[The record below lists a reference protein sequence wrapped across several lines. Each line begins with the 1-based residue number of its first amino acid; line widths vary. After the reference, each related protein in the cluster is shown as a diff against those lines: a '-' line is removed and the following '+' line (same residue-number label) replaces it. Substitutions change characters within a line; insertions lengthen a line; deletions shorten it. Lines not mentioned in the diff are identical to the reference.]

1 VAAKLFPVIVLVCG
15 FAGPAAAQVAPPAD
29 PDKLVT
35 RSYDLKPILGARL
48 SGTDLTGPDDVVR
61 LILETLRVGELKPG
75 TDGPQVVERDG
86 GKLEVRATEK
96 VQGEIKD
103 LLDALGRLADV
114 AVDVKADV
122 VELDRETF
130 EKVRPLF
137 RPGKGRADPPAAVA
151 LPPAVTDTVIKRGK
165 VIQSSSARYANG
177 AEAVVSARQ
186 SVLTYSTRPAAL
198 KPADPPLFVKEGF
211 RLLGLPV
218 VSADRRSVRLKLTE
232 KSAEVVG
239 VKKREIRGFGETGTE
254 AVIISGPE
262 VSEYGRSGTVE
273 VEDGGAVLF
282 KLDYA
287 PKDKVWVV
295 VLRPTI
301 FIRAEEDERKR
312 QEKE

>member
-1 VAAKLFPVIVLVCG
+1 VAAKLFPVVALVFG
-15 FAGPAAAQVAPPAD
+15 FAGTAAAQVPPPAD

-35 RSYDLKPILGARL
+35 RTYDLKPILGARL
-48 SGTDLTGPDDVVR
+48 SGTDLTGPDDIVR

-75 TDGPQVVERDG
+75 TDGPQLIERDG

-165 VIQSSSARYANG
+165 VIQSSSVRYANG
-177 AEAVVSARQ
+177 AEAVVSARL
-186 SVLTYSTRPAAL
+186 SVLTYSTHLAAL

-232 KSAEVVG
+232 QSAQVIGVREREVGEVG
-239 VKKREIRGFGETGTE
+239 GKPIVARSPRVEELGK
-254 AVIISGPE
+254 
-262 VSEYGRSGTVE
+262 SGTVE
-273 VEDGGAVLF
+273 ADDGGAVLF
-282 KLDYA
+282 RLDYA
-287 PKDKVWVV
+287 PRDKVWVV
-295 VLRPTI
+295 VLRPTVV
-301 FIRAEEDERKR
+301 IRAEEDERKR